1 MVDNIFLAGA
11 CQSSDV
17 LLSCE
22 TKVDD
27 RYENRGRKDDDG
39 KVGDGDSTEWRLLTV
54 VGGT

>member
-1 MVDNIFLAGA
+1 M
-11 CQSSDV
+11 